1 MAKDAFLDGTF
12 DNRYLILRKLGS
24 GGMADV
30 YLAEDQELGRRVALK
45 LLNDRHANDEQF
57 VERFRREAQSAAGL
71 NHPNIVS
78 IFDRGQAEGTY
89 YIAMEFLDGRT
100 LKDLLIRNGPT
111 PIPIAIDYARQ
122 ILSALAFA
130 HRNGIVHRDIKPHN
144 IVVGGDG
151 RLKVT
156 DFGIARSGTSQMTE
170 AGSIVGTAQYL
181 SPEQARGAP
190 VDPRS
195 DLYSLGIV
203 LYEMLTGEVPYT
215 GDAPVEI
222 AMKHL
227 SAIPEPPSELRP
239 EVSHDLDAVVLR
251 ALAKDPDQRYD
262 SAEEMD
268 ADLGRIARGLGVSP
282 RTEEAM
288 TQVLSGAAIAAAA
301 PTVIEQP
308 RAAAP
313 PPPPAPP
320 AYRPPGSYY
329 NYDGPTRQRSPWPW
343 LLGLLAVVIAAGAGY
358 LAYQKIQSQLAAAKT
373 VAVDNVGLETV
384 GLARQNLVAQG
395 LQVAVTKEPSDNVPP
410 KSVISQD
417 PAAGLRVAKNS
428 IVTLHVSSGKPR
440 VSVPAVTGYSL
451 TEAVSTLTNLGLKAN
466 SVAIYNPAPTN
477 TVIAQA
483 PKHGTNVVVGTK
495 VRINYSRGLKP
506 VGVPGVVGDTYEAAQ
521 KALAGVGLSAT
532 QTDVDSL
539 KPKDQVV
546 AQDPLAGTQVT
557 AGATVAL
564 SVSKGQTLKQIPD
577 ATGDSQADA
586 EALLKS
592 VGFDSTVQT
601 QMTTD
606 PSQDGVVQSQDP
618 VGGTEAKPGT
628 VVTLTVGKLI
638 AQTTTT
644 TTTTTVPPPA
654 PPAAGTTTTP

>member
-1 MAKDAFLDGTF
+1 
-12 DNRYLILRKLGS
+12 
-24 GGMADV
+24 
-30 YLAEDQELGRRVALK
+30 
-45 LLNDRHANDEQF
+45 
-57 VERFRREAQSAAGL
+57 
-71 NHPNIVS
+71 
-78 IFDRGQAEGTY
+78 
-89 YIAMEFLDGRT
+89 MEFLDGRT

-156 DFGIARSGTSQMTE
+156 DFGIARSGASQMTE

-203 LYEMLTGEVPYT
+203 LYEMLTGEVPFT

-227 SAIPEPPSELRP
+227 SAIPEPPSNIRH
-239 EVSHDLDAVVLR
+239 EVPHDLDAVVLR
-251 ALAKDPDQRYD
+251 ALAKNPDQRYA

-268 ADLGRIARGLGVSP
+268 ADLARIARGVSVSP
-282 RTEEAM
+282 KTEEAM
-288 TQVLSGAAIAAAA
+288 TQVISGAGIVAA
-301 PTVIEQP
+301 PPVIEPP
-308 RAAAP
+308 RAAP

-329 NYDGPTRQRSPWPW
+329 AYDDSTRHRSPWPW
-343 LLGLLAVVIAAGAGY
+343 LLGLLAIVIAAGAGY
-358 LAYQKIQSQLAAAKT
+358 LLYQKIQNQLAKAKT
-373 VAVDNVGLETV
+373 VAVVDVGLENRA
-384 GLARQNLVAQG
+384 LATQNLTNDG
-395 LQVAVTKEPSDNVPP
+395 LQVAVAQRSSDRVPRGT
-410 KSVISQD
+410 VISQD
-417 PAAGLRVAKNS
+417 PPAGLQVARNS
-428 IVTLHVSSGKPR
+428 IVTIYISTGKRR
-440 VSVPAVTGYSL
+440 VTVPAVTGYQL
-451 TEAVSTLTNLGLKAN
+451 AAAVSMLANAGLTAN
-466 SVAIYNPAPTN
+466 SVPIYNPAPTN

-506 VGVPGVVGDTYEAAQ
+506 IPVPSVVGET
-521 KALAGVGLSAT
+521 LASASKNLSTVGLRVTST
-532 QTDVDSL
+532 EIDSL
-539 KPKDQVV
+539 QPKGQVV
-546 AQDPLAGTQVT
+546 AENPIAGTSVT

-577 ATGDSQADA
+577 VTGNSQADA

-592 VGFDSTVQT
+592 IGFTSTVVT
-601 QMTTD
+601 QNVTD
-606 PSQDGVVQSQDP
+606 PSQDGIVQSQNP
-618 VGGTEAKPGT
+618 VGGTEGKPGA
-628 VVTLTVGKLI
+628 VVALTVGKLLP
-638 AQTTTT
+638 QSTTTSTTTT
-644 TTTTTVPPPA
+644 TTTTTPTPPP
-654 PPAAGTTTTP
+654 PPG